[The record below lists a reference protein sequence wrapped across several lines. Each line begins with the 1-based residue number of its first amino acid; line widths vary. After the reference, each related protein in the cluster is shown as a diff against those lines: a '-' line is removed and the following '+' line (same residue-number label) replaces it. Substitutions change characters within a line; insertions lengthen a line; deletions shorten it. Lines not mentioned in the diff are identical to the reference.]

1 MSEPKKTPGEL
12 LAEQLCLKPENA
24 GILMTEDELK
34 QAFDFCEGYKTFL
47 DKAKTEREAVEYT
60 EKLLQQK
67 GFQPFDPKKTYQPGD
82 KIYLNNRGK
91 ALIFAAIG
99 KRPLSE
105 GVRIVASHIDSP
117 RMDLKQRPLYEEAQ
131 LAMLKTH
138 YYGGVRKYQ
147 WVTIPLALH
156 GVIVKKDGTTV
167 KVSIGESEDDPIFCI
182 NDLLPHLSKE
192 QNKRPLHE
200 GIKGEELNVLVGSLP
215 FKDDKASE
223 KVKLRILQILF
234 EKYGIVEADF
244 LSAELTLVPAF
255 KARDLGFDRSMI
267 GAYGHDDRVCAYT
280 SIMACLEHLQ
290 PEYTWV
296 NILADKEETGSDGN
310 TGLNSRFLE
319 HFIQDLAGTQGL
331 EGRHVLE
338 KSQCLSADVNAAF
351 DPTFPDV
358 HEKKNACYLNYGA
371 VMSKYTGAGGKGG
384 TNDASAEFVGRIR
397 RIFDEAGVIWQ
408 TAELGKV
415 DAGGGGTVAKFI
427 SRLGADVVDIGVPVL
442 SMHAPFEVVAKT
454 DVYQAYKAFGA
465 FVSHKG

>member
-24 GILMTEDELK
+24 GILMGEDALQ

-67 GFQPFDPKKTYQPGD
+67 GFQPFDLKKTYQPGD

-167 KVSIGESEDDPIFCI
+167 KVAIGELEDDPIFCI

-267 GAYGHDDRVCAYT
+267 GAYGHDD
-280 SIMACLEHLQ
+280 
-290 PEYTWV
+290 
-296 NILADKEETGSDGN
+296 
-310 TGLNSRFLE
+310 
-319 HFIQDLAGTQGL
+319 
-331 EGRHVLE
+331 
-338 KSQCLSADVNAAF
+338 
-351 DPTFPDV
+351 
-358 HEKKNACYLNYGA
+358 
-371 VMSKYTGAGGKGG
+371 
-384 TNDASAEFVGRIR
+384 
-397 RIFDEAGVIWQ
+397 
-408 TAELGKV
+408 
-415 DAGGGGTVAKFI
+415 
-427 SRLGADVVDIGVPVL
+427 
-442 SMHAPFEVVAKT
+442 
-454 DVYQAYKAFGA
+454 
-465 FVSHKG
+465 